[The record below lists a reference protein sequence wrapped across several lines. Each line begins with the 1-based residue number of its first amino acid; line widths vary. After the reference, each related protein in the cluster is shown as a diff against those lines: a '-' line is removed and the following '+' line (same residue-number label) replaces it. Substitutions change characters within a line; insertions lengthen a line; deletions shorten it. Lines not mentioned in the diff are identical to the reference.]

1 MLSKAMNIFAVVM
14 LINTLSAVPALAD
27 NELPLSTANTIV
39 SQGLEAISTLLTADR
54 YSVKR
59 GQPYDESNDP
69 AFKSSAGGPEE
80 SSPQHGYFAVPLIV
94 IGLAG
99 ILLYFSR
106 FD

>member
-1 MLSKAMNIFAVVM
+1 MLLKAMKIFAIAM
-14 LINTLSAVPALAD
+14 LINTSSAVPALAD
-27 NELPLSTANTIV
+27 NGLSLSTANTIV
-39 SQGLEAISTLLTADR
+39 SQGLGAISTLLSADR
-54 YSVKR
+54 YSVKK

-69 AFKSSAGGPEE
+69 AFKSSAGGPEQ

>member
-14 LINTLSAVPALAD
+14 LINTLSAVPALA
-27 NELPLSTANTIV
+27 NGLPLSTANTIV

-69 AFKSSAGGPEE
+69 AFKSSASGPEE

>member
-1 MLSKAMNIFAVVM
+1 MLLKAMKIFAVVM
-14 LINTLSAVPALAD
+14 LINTFSAVPALAD
-27 NELPLSTANTIV
+27 NGLPLSTANTIV
-39 SQGLEAISTLLTADR
+39 SQGLGAINTLLTADR

-69 AFKSSAGGPEE
+69 AFKSSAGGPEQ

>member
-1 MLSKAMNIFAVVM
+1 MPLKAMKIFAVVI

-27 NELPLSTANTIV
+27 NGLPLRTANTIV
-39 SQGLEAISTLLTADR
+39 SQGLEAINTLLPTGR

-69 AFKSSAGGPEE
+69 AFKSSAGGPEQ